1 MGEQP
6 APVWGQRS
14 CPKLLGSPSGHRCK
28 ASSLMSC
35 IGGKAPSVCL
45 ARLFSH
51 ASELRNE
58 RSQCYL
64 WTPEA
69 PQKILF
75 TLGSGVGE
83 VGALVLTVLPEGVKL
98 HRQAA

>member
-1 MGEQP
+1 MGEQS

-14 CPKLLGSPSGHRCK
+14 CPELLGSLSGHRCK

-35 IGGKAPSVCL
+35 NGGKAPLVFL

-51 ASELRNE
+51 ASELRDE

-69 PQKILF
+69 PREVLF

-98 HRQAA
+98 PHQAA